1 MDSINRSTDLLSG
14 DSDLEHLYTFEKF
27 PVFMGCVEHD
37 ATQDLLV
44 DSIWEIGRETG
55 IVQLKKLIP
64 LHILYEHSHGSGD
77 VGKVWQEHHSAFAKF
92 IARYEPKSVLEIGGG
107 HGRLAKIYE
116 EHSDIPWSILEPNPT
131 PVADS
136 KAVWIKGFFDD
147 DFIPQ
152 VEINCVVHSHVLEHI
167 YDPVSFMTRL
177 RAVMTDGDMLIFTVP
192 NMIAML
198 ERHYTNCLNFE
209 HTYFATESII
219 DYLLQKSGFE
229 IKAKEFFMDDHSIFY
244 AVEKKQMAGVQVKL
258 TSEYEKNKSLF
269 LNFVNSQH
277 DIVRE
282 YNKLLSETDG
292 PFYLFGGHV
301 FSQFLLNIGLDH
313 TKIECILDNDP
324 EKQGKR
330 LYGTDLLVKSPKII
344 SSVASPNVFLRAGA
358 YNSEIKRDILD
369 NINPKTVFV

>member
-1 MDSINRSTDLLSG
+1 M
-14 DSDLEHLYTFEKF
+14 
-27 PVFMGCVEHD
+27 
-37 ATQDLLV
+37 
-44 DSIWEIGRETG
+44 
-55 IVQLKKLIP
+55 
-64 LHILYEHSHGSGD
+64 
-77 VGKVWQEHHSAFAKF
+77 
-92 IARYEPKSVLEIGGG
+92 
-107 HGRLAKIYE
+107 AKIYE
-116 EHSDIPWSILEPNPT
+116 EHSDIPLSILEPNPT
-131 PVADS
+131 PVEDS

-229 IKAKEFFMDDHSIFY
+229 IKAKESFMDDHSIFY
-244 AVEKKQMAGVQVKL
+244 AAEKKQMAGVQVKL

>member
-1 MDSINRSTDLLSG
+1 MNLINRSTDLLSG
-14 DSDLEHLYTFEKF
+14 DSDLEHLHTFPKF

-37 ATQDLLV
+37 ANQDLLV

-55 IVQLKKLIP
+55 IVQLKQLIP

-77 VGKVWQEHHSAFAKF
+77 VGKVWQEHHSEFAKF

-147 DFIPQ
+147 DFKPQ
-152 VEINCVVHSHVLEHI
+152 AEVSCVVHSHVLEHI
-167 YDPVSFMTRL
+167 YDPVSFMSRL
-177 RAVMTDGDMLIFTVP
+177 RDVMTDGDMLIFTVP

-219 DYLLQKSGFE
+219 DYLLKKFGFE
-229 IKAKEFFMDDHSIFY
+229 IKEKELFKDDHSIFY
-244 AVEKKQMAGVQVKL
+244 AAEKKQMAGVQVEL
-258 TSEYEKNKSLF
+258 ASEYVKNKNLF
-269 LNFVNSQH
+269 LNFVNSQN
-277 DIVRE
+277 DVVRE
-282 YNKLLSETDG
+282 YNKFLSETDG

-344 SSVASPNVFLRAGA
+344 SSVASPTVFLRAGA

-369 NINPKTVFV
+369 NINPNTVFV

>member
-152 VEINCVVHSHVLEHI
+152 AEVNCVVHSHVLEHI

-229 IKAKEFFMDDHSIFY
+229 IKAKESFMDDHSIFY
-244 AVEKKQMAGVQVKL
+244 AAEKKQMAGVQVKL